1 MIRRL
6 WPVIKKEFRQ
16 IRRDKR
22 VLAILTLVP
31 AFLLFLNGYA
41 LNFDVTHIRMAVVD
55 LEKSG
60 RSREFLEGF
69 KTSGYFDVVY
79 NLNSAEEASAL
90 LDDAAVLAAL
100 VIPPDFSRRL
110 LSNQTVDI
118 QVLVDGV
125 NSNTATTVIGY
136 VQAVTLQYS
145 RDITLATL
153 SKIGRRNY
161 LPINYEARIWYNPE
175 LKSVKFLVPG
185 LIGFILA
192 ITCVIATALSI
203 VREKERNT
211 IEQITVSPVH
221 ALEFILGKMV
231 PYAVISLIAAVIV
244 ILAAY
249 VLFGVEVKG
258 SYLNLFVATLLF
270 VIAALS
276 IGLFISTI
284 AESQQVAFQVAALAS
299 MLPTLILSGFIFP
312 IRSMPLFL
320 QILSNI
326 TPAKYYLVILRGI
339 ILKGVGFAAY
349 WEQMLS
355 LILYAVVLLGI
366 SSLRFRKTIG

>member
-55 LEKSG
+55 MEKSG

-79 NLNSAEEASAL
+79 NLNNAEEASAL

-110 LSNQTVDI
+110 LSNQTADI

-284 AESQQVAFQVAALAS
+284 AETQQVAFQVAALVS

>member
-6 WPVIKKEFRQ
+6 WSIIKKEFRQ

-22 VLAILTLVP
+22 VLSILTLVP

-41 LNFDVTHIRMAVVD
+41 LNFDVTHIRLAVVD
-55 LEKSG
+55 LEKSV
-60 RSREFLEGF
+60 RSREFLNAF
-69 KTSGYFDVVY
+69 VTSGYFDVVDV
-79 NLNSAEEASAL
+79 LPSAEEATTL
-90 LDDAAVLAAL
+90 LDDAEIRAAL
-100 VIPPDFSRRL
+100 VIPGDFSANL
-110 LSNQTVDI
+110 LSGRTVDV

-125 NSNTATTVIGY
+125 DANAATTVIGY

-145 RDITLATL
+145 RGILLSAL
-153 SKIGRRNY
+153 SKIGRQNY
-161 LPINYEARIWYNPE
+161 IPINYEARIWYNPE

-185 LIGFILA
+185 LIGFILT

-211 IEQITVSPVH
+211 IEQIVVSPVH
-221 ALEFILGKMV
+221 AMEFIVGKLV
-231 PYAVISLIAAVIV
+231 PYALIALIAAVIV
-244 ILAAY
+244 IFAAY

-258 SYLNLFVATLLF
+258 SFLNLFVATLLF
-270 VIAALS
+270 VIAALG

-284 AESQQVAFQVAALAS
+284 SESQQVAFQVAALAS

-320 QILSNI
+320 QIFSNI

-339 ILKGVGFAAY
+339 ILKGVGLAAY
-349 WEQMLS
+349 WEQMVYLVLFS
-355 LILYAVVLLGI
+355 LVVLGVSI
-366 SSLRFRKTIG
+366 LRFRKTIG

>member
-6 WPVIKKEFRQ
+6 WSIIKKEFRQ

-22 VLAILTLVP
+22 VLSILTLVP

-41 LNFDVTHIRMAVVD
+41 LNFDVTHIRLAVVD
-55 LEKSG
+55 LEKSV
-60 RSREFLEGF
+60 RSREFLNAF
-69 KTSGYFDVVY
+69 VTSGYFDVVDV
-79 NLNSAEEASAL
+79 LPSAEEATTL
-90 LDDAAVLAAL
+90 LDDAEIRAAL
-100 VIPPDFSRRL
+100 VIPGDFSANL
-110 LSNQTVDI
+110 LSGRTVDV

-125 NSNTATTVIGY
+125 DANAATTVIGY

-145 RDITLATL
+145 RGILLSAL
-153 SKIGRRNY
+153 SKIGRQNY
-161 LPINYEARIWYNPE
+161 IPINYEARIWYNPE

-185 LIGFILA
+185 LIGFILT

-211 IEQITVSPVH
+211 IEQIVVSPVH
-221 ALEFILGKMV
+221 AMEFIIGKLV
-231 PYAVISLIAAVIV
+231 PYAVIALIAAAIV
-244 ILAAY
+244 IFAAY
-249 VLFGVEVKG
+249 LLFGVEVKG
-258 SYLNLFVATLLF
+258 SFLNLFAATLLF
-270 VIAALS
+270 VIAALG

-284 AESQQVAFQVAALAS
+284 SESQQVAFQVASLAS

-320 QILSNI
+320 QIFSNI

-339 ILKGVGFAAY
+339 ILKGVGLAAY
-349 WEQMLS
+349 WEQMVYLALFS
-355 LILYAVVLLGI
+355 LVVLGI
-366 SSLRFRKTIG
+366 SILRFRKTIG